1 MTLGCQNSRKVWQDS
16 ESVAFAQSWRILQTR
31 VSQSGDHMKMSFDY
45 SQIQKWM
52 LQIARV
58 EKVYEKSGVI
68 CQNS

>member
-31 VSQSGDHMKMSFDY
+31 VSQSGDHMKMSFDN

-58 EKVYEKSGVI
+58 EKVYEKSGTI
-68 CQNS
+68 C